1 LSRRAKSGTK
11 PFLFSNRSGAS
22 MKAILCTQYCGP
34 DELVLGDI
42 PDPVAG
48 PGEVVIAIKAAA
60 LNFFDLLMIQ
70 GKYQI
75 KPPFPFSPAAEIAG
89 VVESVGAGVTDLKP
103 GDRVAASIGYNG
115 AREKVAVAAAS
126 VIRIPDALDFDR
138 AAGVIVIYGTALH
151 ALEDRADPK
160 PGETLAVFGAAGGVG
175 LAACEL
181 GKVLG
186 LKVIACASSD
196 EKLAFAKQHGADLT
210 INYAKED
217 LKDALKRIG
226 GDKGIDIVFDPVG
239 GNYAEIGVRAMAWK
253 GRFLVIG
260 FAAGDIPKIPLNL
273 PLLKGCDIRGVF
285 WGAHMKR
292 EPAQGRAAL
301 EKLMRWA
308 AEGKI
313 SSHVD
318 STFPLAQTADAL
330 KVLAARKAM
339 GKVILHP

>member
-1 LSRRAKSGTK
+1 
-11 PFLFSNRSGAS
+11 
-22 MKAILCTQYCGP
+22 MKAILCSQYCGP
-34 DELVLGDI
+34 DDLVLSDI

-48 PGEVVIAIKAAA
+48 PGEAVIAIKAAA

-89 VVESVGAGVTDLKP
+89 VIESVGAGVTDLKP
-103 GDRVAASIGYNG
+103 GDRVAASVGYNG
-115 AREKVAVAAAS
+115 ARQKVAAPAS
-126 VIRIPDALDFDR
+126 SIVKIPDALDFDR

-160 PGETLAVFGAAGGVG
+160 PGETLVVFGAAGGVG

-196 EKLAFAKQHGADLT
+196 EKLEFAKKHGAELT

-217 LKDALKRIG
+217 LKEALKRVG
-226 GDKGIDIVFDPVG
+226 GEKGIDIVFDPVG
-239 GNYAEIGVRAMAWK
+239 GSYAEIGVRSLGWK

-273 PLLKGCDIRGVF
+273 ALLKGCDIRGVF

-292 EPAQGRAAL
+292 EPKQGRAAL
-301 EKLMRWA
+301 EKLMKWA

-318 STFPLAQTADAL
+318 STFPLEKTTDAL
-330 KVLAARKAM
+330 KVLAERKAM

>member
-1 LSRRAKSGTK
+1 
-11 PFLFSNRSGAS
+11 
-22 MKAILCTQYCGP
+22 MKAVLCSQFCGP
-34 DELVLGDI
+34 DDLVLTDI

-48 PGEVVIAIKAAA
+48 PGEAVIAIKSAA

-70 GKYQI
+70 GKYQV

-89 VVESVGAGVTDLKP
+89 VIESVGAGVTDLKP
-103 GDRVAASIGYNG
+103 GDRVAASIGHNG
-115 AREKVAVAAAS
+115 AREKVAVATS
-126 VIRIPDALDFDR
+126 QIVKIPDNLDFDR

-151 ALEDRADPK
+151 ALQDRADPK
-160 PGETLAVFGAAGGVG
+160 PGETLAVFGAAGGTG

-196 EKLAFAKQHGADLT
+196 EKLAFAKQHGAELT

-217 LKDALKRIG
+217 LKEALKRIG

-239 GNYAEIGVRAMAWK
+239 GSFAEAGVRALAWK

-260 FAAGDIPKIPLNL
+260 FAGGEIPKIPLNL
-273 PLLKGCDIRGVF
+273 ALLKGCDIRGVF
-285 WGAHMKR
+285 WGAYMKR
-292 EPAQGRAAL
+292 DPKDGRANL
-301 EKLMRWA
+301 EKLMQWA
-308 AEGKI
+308 ADGKI

-318 STFPLAQTADAL
+318 RTFPLAQTTDAL
-330 KVLAARKAM
+330 KVLAGRQAM
-339 GKVILHP
+339 GKVILNP

>member
-1 LSRRAKSGTK
+1 
-11 PFLFSNRSGAS
+11 
-22 MKAILCTQYCGP
+22 MKAILCSQYCGP
-34 DELVLGDI
+34 DDLVLSDI
-42 PDPVAG
+42 AEPVAG
-48 PGEVVIAIKAAA
+48 PGEVVIAIKSAA

-70 GKYQI
+70 GKYQV

-89 VVESVGAGVTDLKP
+89 VIDSVGAGVTDLKP
-103 GDRVAASIGYNG
+103 GDRVAASCGFNG
-115 AREKVAVAAAS
+115 AREKVAVPAGQA
-126 VIRIPDALDFDR
+126 VKIPDSLDYDR
-138 AAGVIVIYGTALH
+138 AAGIIVIYGTALH
-151 ALEDRADPK
+151 ALQDRADPK

-196 EKLAFAKQHGADLT
+196 EKLAFAKQHGAELT

-217 LKDALKRIG
+217 LKEALKRAG

-239 GNYAEIGVRAMAWK
+239 GSYAEVGVRSLGWK

-273 PLLKGCDIRGVF
+273 ALLKGCDIRGVF
-285 WGAHMKR
+285 WGAYMKR
-292 EPAQGRAAL
+292 DPKDGRANL
-301 EKLMRWA
+301 QKLMKWA

-313 SSHVD
+313 SAHVD
-318 STFPLAQTADAL
+318 STFPLAKTADAL
-330 KVLAARKAM
+330 KVLADRKAM